1 MDVEKIVL
9 EVHTQ
14 LMQDDGIPKVSCR
27 ESGID
32 SLGIVTLVLELEERL
47 GIELDSCLAD
57 IRKAQTIDDI
67 IKIVQNRM
75 Q

>member
-27 ESGID
+27 EMCVNRESGID

-47 GIELDSCLAD
+47 EL
-57 IRKAQTIDDI
+57 
-67 IKIVQNRM
+67 N
-75 Q
+75 

>member
-27 ESGID
+27 EQRIGD
-32 SLGIVTLVLELEERL
+32 
-47 GIELDSCLAD
+47 
-57 IRKAQTIDDI
+57 
-67 IKIVQNRM
+67 
-75 Q
+75 

>member
-1 MDVEKIVL
+1 MCVN
-9 EVHTQ
+9 
-14 LMQDDGIPKVSCR
+14 R